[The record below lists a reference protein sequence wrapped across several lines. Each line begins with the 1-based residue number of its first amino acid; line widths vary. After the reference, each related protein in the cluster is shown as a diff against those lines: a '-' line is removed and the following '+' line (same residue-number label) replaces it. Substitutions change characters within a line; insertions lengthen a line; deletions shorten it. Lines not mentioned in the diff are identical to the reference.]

1 MKEKVNNFFKISDEN
16 LLMIVLACMSFSI
29 GIWANY
35 RQLWLADVGFSLGQ
49 ISRILSVALICS
61 AVLSFVI
68 SIFSTKVKI
77 KNVIL
82 LGMIFR
88 TIAMGCLLLNGASEF
103 LIKTCILITVMC
115 EVIFSISFYPLLS
128 TVNKSSD
135 TYRKHSLINYL
146 AKDAAIISC
155 GLLIGVTIGRV
166 VFDLNSCLFISMIS
180 CVLSFAFLLMFEQ
193 KNTRKKRETSILKV
207 TKKLLSSK
215 INSFYLFIE
224 FIINIPYGIIFGL
237 MMLILTDCIGFDV
250 SVASIFIIVC
260 NLIGSFACS
269 LFIKYAK
276 NLSVRKSILI
286 KYGCRVITYLIAF
299 TLNHFWGYIIAI
311 ITAYV
316 SSCILSDKIDGVYI
330 RKVSDDSQFLFGN
343 LRYFLLS
350 LGEGVGTFLAGYLL
364 QISFSSIF
372 LGAAIFTIIQIVL
385 LIWLDVI
392 RRNDPKYADE

>member
-16 LLMIVLACMSFSI
+16 LLMIVLTFMSFSI

-35 RQLWLADVGFSLGQ
+35 RQLWLSNIGFSLTE
-49 ISRILSVALICS
+49 ISRILSVALVCS
-61 AVLSFVI
+61 AIISFVI
-68 SIFSTKVKI
+68 SMFSTKVKI
-77 KNVIL
+77 KHVIL
-82 LGMIFR
+82 LGMAFR
-88 TIAMGCLLLNGASEF
+88 TLAMACLLLMNGNF
-103 LIKTCILITVMC
+103 LVKTCILITVMC

-146 AKDAAIISC
+146 AKDAAIVSC
-155 GLLIGVTIGRV
+155 GLLIGVTVGKI

-180 CVLSFAFLLMFEQ
+180 CILSFSFLLMFNQ
-193 KNTRKKRETSILKV
+193 KNTTKKKETSILKV
-207 TKKLLSSK
+207 SKKLLSSK
-215 INSFYLFIE
+215 INKFYLFIE
-224 FIINIPYGIIFGL
+224 FVLNIPYGIIFGL

-250 SVASIFIIVC
+250 SFASIFIIGC
-260 NLIGSFACS
+260 NLVGSLACS

-276 NLSVRKSILI
+276 KLSVRNSILI
-286 KYGCRVITYLIAF
+286 KYGSRVITYLIAF
-299 TLNHFWGYIIAI
+299 TLNNFWGYIIAI
-311 ITAYV
+311 VTAYV
-316 SSCILSDKIDGVYI
+316 SSRILGDKIDGTYV

-372 LGAAIFTIIQIVL
+372 LGAALFTTLQIIL
-385 LIWLDVI
+385 LIWLDII
-392 RRNDPKYADE
+392 RKKDPKYADD

>member
-16 LLMIVLACMSFSI
+16 LLMIVLTFMSFSI

-35 RQLWLADVGFSLGQ
+35 RQLWLSNIGFSLTE
-49 ISRILSVALICS
+49 ISRILSVALVCS
-61 AVLSFVI
+61 AIISFVI
-68 SIFSTKVKI
+68 SMFSTKVKI
-77 KNVIL
+77 KHVIL
-82 LGMIFR
+82 LGMAFR
-88 TIAMGCLLLNGASEF
+88 ALAMACLLLMNGNF
-103 LIKTCILITVMC
+103 LVKTCILITVMC

-146 AKDAAIISC
+146 AKDAAIVSC
-155 GLLIGVTIGRV
+155 GLLIGVTVGKI

-180 CVLSFAFLLMFEQ
+180 CILSFSFLLMFNQ
-193 KNTRKKRETSILKV
+193 KNTAKKKETSILKV
-207 TKKLLSSK
+207 SKKLLSSK
-215 INSFYLFIE
+215 INKFYLFIE
-224 FIINIPYGIIFGL
+224 FVLNIPYGIIFGL

-250 SVASIFIIVC
+250 SFASVFIIGC
-260 NLIGSFACS
+260 NLVGSLACS

-276 NLSVRKSILI
+276 KLSVRNSILI
-286 KYGCRVITYLIAF
+286 KYGSRVITYLIAF
-299 TLNHFWGYIIAI
+299 TLNNFWSYIIAI
-311 ITAYV
+311 VTAYV
-316 SSCILSDKIDGVYI
+316 SSRILGDKIDGTYV

-372 LGAAIFTIIQIVL
+372 LGAALFTTLQIIL
-385 LIWLDVI
+385 LIWLDII
-392 RRNDPKYADE
+392 RRKDPKYADD